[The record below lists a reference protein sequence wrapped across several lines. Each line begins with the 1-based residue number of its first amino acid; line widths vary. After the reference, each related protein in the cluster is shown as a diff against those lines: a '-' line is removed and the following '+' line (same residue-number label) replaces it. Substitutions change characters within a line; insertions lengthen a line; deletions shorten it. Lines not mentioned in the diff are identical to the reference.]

1 MQKWSFVLTALDGT
15 PIGEILNASNRSLSL
30 GLSRAATAS
39 FQIRAQNPRL
49 LDLYQQDNLLQVWQD
64 STLRF
69 WGPLVSSN
77 YATQEDGS
85 DPTIAVNAASPAW
98 RLANRLAGKSGSGT
112 LYTGDKADTAKK
124 IIDATNAESDTGI
137 KTVAV
142 ESGSLGTYTAGPYK
156 PVIECL
162 SELAHGLDG
171 FDWYLRPITETSGKI
186 AEFIAGPVIGGKQVD
201 TVFEYGVGRHNI
213 RSMTFIRDLST
224 MMNRA
229 YHIPDEGAD
238 SPGATVVTKEELTS
252 IGYRGLFEGIID
264 PLGLTDTTLREAWAT
279 ANVEVR
285 SNPRLV
291 VTMTPDIFDP
301 GQPGRVPIFGTDYNI
316 GDFVRA
322 RAVMYGTQLFD
333 GFVRVYNVQIDVD
346 DNGRATTTPTL
357 VDEETASV
365 NTGGGIGSGPG
376 KGGGGG
382 AKPNPITNSIILT

>member
-15 PIGEILNASNRSLSL
+15 PIGEILNASDRKVSL

-49 LDLYQQDNLLQVWQD
+49 LDLYQADSLLQVWQD

-69 WGPLVSSN
+69 WGPVVSAN
-77 YATQEDGS
+77 YATNEDGS
-85 DPTIAVNAASPAW
+85 DPAIAVNAVSPAW

-112 LYTGDKADTAKK
+112 ALSGDKADMAKTL
-124 IIDATNAESDTGI
+124 IDTTNSESDTGI
-137 KTVAV
+137 KTVSV
-142 ESGSLGTYTAGPYK
+142 SSESTGTYTAGPYK
-156 PVIECL
+156 PVLDCI

-171 FDWYLRPITETSGKI
+171 FDWYLRPTTGTSGKI
-186 AEFIAGPVIGGKQVD
+186 AEFVAGAVIGGTQKD

-213 RSMTFIRDLST
+213 RSMTFIRDLSG

-238 SPGATVVTKEELTS
+238 APGATVIFKQNDAS
-252 IGYRGLFEGIID
+252 IAYRGLFEGPID
-264 PLGLTDTTLREAWAT
+264 SLGLTDTTLREQWAN
-279 ANVEVR
+279 ANIEVR
-285 SNPRLV
+285 REPRLV

-301 GQPGRVPIFGTDYNI
+301 EKPGRVPVFGTDYNI

-333 GFVRVYNVQIDVD
+333 GYVRVFNVQIEVD
-346 DNGRATTTPTL
+346 DNGRAVAVPTL
-357 VDEETASV
+357 VDEETPAV

-376 KGGGGG
+376 KGSGGG
-382 AKPNPITNSIILT
+382 AKENPRTNSIKLE